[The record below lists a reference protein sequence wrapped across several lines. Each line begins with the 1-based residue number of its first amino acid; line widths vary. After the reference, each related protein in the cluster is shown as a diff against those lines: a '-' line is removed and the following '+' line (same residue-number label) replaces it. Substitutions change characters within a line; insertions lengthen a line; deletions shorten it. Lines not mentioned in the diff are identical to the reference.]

1 LFICSAGIEP
11 MTLYKLGKCFT
22 IERQSPALFY
32 SNLKVLKRL
41 TRCYR
46 INKQRTHMHLVERVT
61 QLKEV
66 LSVEARKTAFKK
78 ISISHVN
85 ASSFQK

>member
-1 LFICSAGIEP
+1 
-11 MTLYKLGKCFT
+11 
-22 IERQSPALFY
+22 
-32 SNLKVLKRL
+32 
-41 TRCYR
+41 
-46 INKQRTHMHLVERVT
+46 MHLVERVT